1 MLQKQSIYKAPLRY
15 FLVVTGG
22 FGVDF
27 ALYATLVAWGE
38 SVYVA
43 NLAGFCV
50 GAAFNVLL
58 IRRFVFPDSRF
69 KFGADLLL
77 TILANG
83 TMLGVGMGILWLLV
97 DVWSVNPYLAKLV
110 ANGMTFVL
118 NYATRATFFSVK

>member
-38 SVYVA
+38 SIYVA

-58 IRRFVFPDSRF
+58 IRRFVFPHSRF

-83 TMLGVGMGILWLLV
+83 TMLGVGMGILWVLV

>member
-1 MLQKQSIYKAPLRY
+1 MSQKQSIFKAPLRY

-27 ALYATLVAWGE
+27 TLYATLVAWGE
-38 SVYVA
+38 SVYLG

-69 KFGADLLL
+69 KFGTDFAL
-77 TILANG
+77 TLLANG
-83 TMLGVGMGILWLLV
+83 TMLAVGMGILWVLV
-97 DVWSVNPYLAKLV
+97 EKSAVNPYLAKLV
-110 ANGMTFVL
+110 ANGLTFIL
-118 NYATRATFFSVK
+118 NYATRATYFTVK

>member
-1 MLQKQSIYKAPLRY
+1 LRY

-38 SVYVA
+38 SVYVS

-58 IRRFVFPDSRF
+58 IRRFVFTDSRF
-69 KFGADLLL
+69 KFRTDLSL

-83 TMLGVGMGILWLLV
+83 TMLGVGMGILWVLV
-97 DVWSVNPYLAKLV
+97 EGLAMNPYLAKLV
-110 ANGMTFVL
+110 ANSLTFVL